1 MANIRARNAAQVAQY
16 ITKDNLD
23 ATDIKLLRKYKTQLI
38 VSDGMSVDP
47 FREKIEIEYLPQ
59 YFNDI
64 PKLADYLANVFINDD
79 VVYDDD
85 LGGKK
90 ATITV
95 GKINLKFAPKKEGKR
110 NQTPTD
116 IQEKGTTVIFNRVL
130 KLNKTYPSV
139 EAIKADKILMGEL
152 KKTFTKKYE
161 NNLDDWL
168 LSYYEQQEKF
178 FLHKK
183 YSPSKWGPFEYNG
196 SSFTK
201 FFKTFIREGLQ
212 TIDGSKVK
220 TYEQW
225 NPADIWAAYDMN
237 AMKKEINEAFEID
250 RKKAKPLPTVSKL
263 NNLLIQYMNDSRL
276 VGISLKKIE
285 KAGSTHLEFFN
296 ITPKSM
302 KISQVVNYKMNDLTF
317 DIQNIAE
324 HTKVT
329 TYIRYGSPKTHEMN
343 INLGDKKKF
352 GNLSFN
358 TQIKG
363 SSAQGGQAPVYSVIN
378 LLHTQGSEKSFKND
392 NSDYPHDIVKYGKE
406 RTKIEK
412 QYTYLKSHTKISG
425 LISWTDFDNY
435 IKDLYMED
443 LPQIAVSKLMQIN
456 FYYCAFKNYPNDEQF
471 WISLLHLGMK
481 VGKRFA
487 PHAKIS
493 D

>member
-1 MANIRARNAAQVAQY
+1 MVNIRARNASMVAQY
-16 ITKDNLD
+16 ITKDDLD
-23 ATDIKLLRKYKTQLI
+23 NKDITLLRKHKTQLI

-59 YFNDI
+59 YYNDI

-79 VVYDDD
+79 VEYDM

-152 KKTFTKKYE
+152 KKTFTKKFE
-161 NNLDDWL
+161 DNLDDWL
-168 LSYYEQQEKF
+168 LSYFEQQEKF
-178 FLHKK
+178 FLHKQ
-183 YSPSKWGPFEYNG
+183 YAPSKWSPFEYNG

-201 FFKTFIREGLQ
+201 FFRQFIKEGLQ
-212 TIDGSKVK
+212 TIDGSRIK

-225 NPADIWAAYDMN
+225 NPADIWAAYDMS
-237 AMKKEINEAFEID
+237 AMKREINEAFKID
-250 RKKAKPLPTVSKL
+250 RKKAKPLPRVSKL

-285 KAGSTHLEFFN
+285 KAGQTHLEFFN

-302 KISQVVNYKMNDLTF
+302 KISKVVNYKMNDLTF
-317 DIQNIAE
+317 DVQNIAE

-358 TQIKG
+358 TQIKD

-378 LLHTQGSEKSFKND
+378 LLHTQGTERSFKND
-392 NSDYPHDIVKYGKE
+392 HNNYPHDIVKYGKE

-412 QYTYLKSHTKISG
+412 EYNFVKSKTTG

-443 LPQIAVSKLMQIN
+443 LPQIAVSKLMQID
-456 FYYCAFKNYPNDEQF
+456 FYYNAFKNYPNDEQF